1 MKKIVILD
9 FGAHE
14 TQFVARRLRENAV
27 YCEVLPCNIKMSKLW
42 PCLTNAAGIILAH
55 PASGK
60 NAPDF
65 DKKILE
71 IKLPFLTVYFDDKKR
86 AGRNVVCLPDMQS
99 KTAAAALTNFAR
111 KICGIKDQW
120 TGKEIMAA
128 CIAEAAEQVGKDGR
142 IICALSGGVDSTVV
156 AALLAKAV
164 GKRLS
169 CIFVDTGLLRLGDK
183 ERVVKTAKKLNF
195 SLKIV
200 EAEDMFLSRLQ
211 GVDDPEQKRK
221 IIGATF
227 IEVFEKE
234 AKQFKNAQFLAQGT
248 IYPDIVESL
257 SPKGHVI
264 KSHHNVG
271 GLPERMNLKLVE
283 PVKFLFKDEVRIL
296 GRVLGL
302 DEEILTLHPCPGPA
316 LGVRQ
321 LGALT
326 KHDLDILREADLI
339 VREELTAAGWYKKC
353 WQAFAVLLPIRSTGV
368 KNGKRTFE
376 KPVCVRVI
384 NSVDAMT
391 AQWTHVPFEILEKIS
406 SRITSEVSG
415 VNRVVYDI
423 TSKPPA
429 TIEWE

>member
-27 YCEVLPCNIKMSKLW
+27 YCEVLPCNIKIATLW
-42 PCLTNAAGIILAH
+42 QGLNNAAGIVLAH
-55 PASGK
+55 PLRGK

-86 AGRNVVCLPDMQS
+86 GGRNVVNLPDMHS
-99 KTAAAALTNFAR
+99 KTAAAELTNFAR
-111 KICGIKDQW
+111 KTCGITDRW
-120 TGKEIMAA
+120 TGKEILAA
-128 CIAEAAEQVGKDGR
+128 CVAEAKEQVGKEGR

-156 AALLAKAV
+156 AALLSKAV
-164 GKRLS
+164 GSRLN
-169 CIFVDTGLLRLGDK
+169 CIFVDTGLIRLGDK
-183 ERVVKTAKKLNF
+183 EKVIKVAKKLKFN
-195 SLKIV
+195 LKVI
-200 EAEDMFLSRLQ
+200 EAEDLFLTRLA
-211 GVDDPEQKRK
+211 GVEDPEQKRK

-227 IEVFEKE
+227 IDVFEKE

-283 PVKFLFKDEVRIL
+283 PVKFLFKDEVRVL
-296 GRVLGL
+296 GRELGL
-302 DEEILTLHPCPGPA
+302 SDDIVNAHPCPGPA

-326 KHDLDILREADLI
+326 KRDLDTLREADLI
-339 VREELTAAGWYKKC
+339 VREELTKAGWYNKC
-353 WQAFAVLLPIRSTGV
+353 WQAFAILLPIRSTGI
-368 KNGKRTFE
+368 KNAKRTFE

-391 AQWTHVPFEILEKIS
+391 ADWTRLPYEILEKIS
-406 SRITSEVSG
+406 SRITSEVPG

-423 TSKPPA
+423 TPKPPA